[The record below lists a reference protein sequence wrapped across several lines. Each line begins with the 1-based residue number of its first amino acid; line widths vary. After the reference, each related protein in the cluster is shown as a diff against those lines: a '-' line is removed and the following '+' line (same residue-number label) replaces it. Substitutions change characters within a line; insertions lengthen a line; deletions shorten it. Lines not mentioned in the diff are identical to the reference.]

1 MSLWFLGQGYEGQ
14 GFGDFWF
21 VWMKVVFQRW
31 VMFGMMFGIDW
42 VKKFCEL
49 VKF

>member
-1 MSLWFLGQGYEGQ
+1 MKATNLVDFV
-14 GFGDFWF
+14 FG
-21 VWMKVVFQRW
+21 WMKVVFDWR
-31 VMFGMMFGIDW
+31 VMVVMMFGIDW